1 MFCSI
6 PVVFRRVVNVYI
18 FRGMSKAQGLQ
29 PQELE
34 QVAF

>member
-18 FRGMSKAQGLQ
+18 FRGMSKAQSLQ